1 MTCNVGVP
9 SEYQC
14 EDDPET
20 KDKEPS
26 HCNIACCLHG
36 VQGESYYDTY
46 IHTKQ
51 LIMHDN
57 IVHAQ

>member
-14 EDDPET
+14 EDNPET
-20 KDKEPS
+20 EDKEPS

-36 VQGESYYDTY
+36 VQGES
-46 IHTKQ
+46 
-51 LIMHDN
+51 
-57 IVHAQ
+57 